1 VIVVDSSV
9 WISAL
14 RSRSSPEAAVLDS
27 LLDAD
32 EVGLAYPVRVEL
44 LSGASKR
51 DRPAL
56 KRALTALPILFP
68 SEDTWRIVDDWIAQA
83 GDAGYR
89 FGFGDLLIAALARES
104 GALVWSLDA
113 DFERMERLDLIQLY
127 GP

>member
-9 WISAL
+9 WISAF
-14 RSRSSPEAAVLDS
+14 RSRNSPEAPLLDS

-32 EVGLAYPVRVEL
+32 EVVLAYPVRVEL

-56 KRALTALPILFP
+56 KRALTSLPILFP
-68 SEDTWRIVDDWIAQA
+68 SEDTWPIIDRWIVKA
-83 GDAGYR
+83 GDAGSR
-89 FGFGDLLIAALARES
+89 FGFGDLLIAALAHES

-113 DFERMERLDLIQLY
+113 DFSRMERLDFVSLY
-127 GP
+127 ER

>member
-1 VIVVDSSV
+1 MIAVDSSV

-14 RSRSSPEAAVLDS
+14 RSKTGPEAPVLAS

-32 EVGLAYPVRVEL
+32 EVALAYPVRVEL

-56 KRALTALPILFP
+56 KRALTALPVIFP
-68 SEDTWRIVDDWIAQA
+68 SEDTWQIIDEWITQA
-83 GDAGYR
+83 GEAGHR

-113 DFERMERLDLIQLY
+113 DFGRMRRLKLIELY
-127 GP
+127 EP